1 MGKSADSKSHMNQQQ
16 KKPLK
21 LLNLPGQPYLFD
33 VFLNLLS
40 LTLRFNML
48 TEVHRVWD
56 VVRFFFFFGFF
67 ALSLSIAWSHHRV
80 NLLWGT
86 LPGRLGYNTL
96 KLQVSKIQNYY
107 NFIEVVTHTVNHL
120 IKSRTNV
127 LWSGV
132 DYPLGFLGT
141 CPGAHIHLGA
151 HPRGKW
157 KRKDQNCIILNIIKT
172 HIYIFFYHNK

>member
-56 VVRFFFFFGFF
+56 VVRVFLFFLLFLW
-67 ALSLSIAWSHHRV
+67 ALHDLTIEWICYEVHSREDWVTTPWSSRSAK
-80 NLLWGT
+80 
-86 LPGRLGYNTL
+86 Y
-96 KLQVSKIQNYY
+96 KITTI
-107 NFIEVVTHTVNHL
+107 IEVVTHTVNQVSHKCIMIWGGL
-120 IKSRTNV
+120 SIGLSR
-127 LWSGV
+127 
-132 DYPLGFLGT
+132 
-141 CPGAHIHLGA
+141 HM
-151 HPRGKW
+151 PRGPYTFGGPS
-157 KRKDQNCIILNIIKT
+157 KRQMEKKRPELYYLKYYQNT
-172 HIYIFFYHNK
+172 YFFYHNK

>member
-16 KKPLK
+16 KKNLK
-21 LLNLPGQPYLFD
+21 NLLNLPGQPYLFD

-56 VVRFFFFFGFF
+56 VVRFFCGFF
-67 ALSLSIAWSHHRV
+67 LLFLWALHDLTIEWICYEVHSREDWVTTPWSSRSAK
-80 NLLWGT
+80 
-86 LPGRLGYNTL
+86 Y
-96 KLQVSKIQNYY
+96 KITTI
-107 NFIEVVTHTVNHL
+107 IEVVTHTDNHL

-151 HPRGKW
+151 RPRGKW

-172 HIYIFFYHNK
+172 HIYIFFIIINK